1 MRIII
6 HQNLVLN
13 AWTQTWICASPGT
26 LGVGYSVFQNY
37 STSIKYLF

>member
-13 AWTQTWICASPGT
+13 AGTQTWIYASPGT
-26 LGVGYSVFQNY
+26 VAVGCSVFRI
-37 STSIKYLF
+37 TVH